1 MMGKGIIVMLALL
14 LSTKH
19 VESMSNLKST
29 SQAVLQNASIEQ
41 GGCPPWFAYNSET
54 GNCECQ
60 RSPGTDNIVKCT
72 EQGAL
77 LRYGFCMTY
86 EKGQGTFVGR
96 CQNFKVQGHN
106 VSETSP
112 GFISLPANISE
123 LNQYMCGPMNRKGLV
138 CSECIESFGP
148 AATFYGFSCSS
159 CTNPWFILLYLFI
172 EFVPITIF
180 YLIILV
186 FRVGLTSSPFT
197 AFVLFSQF
205 AVTAVT
211 AAFGPYSFET
221 SPVIYYFSV
230 VISFYGFWNLDFFRF
245 LIPPFCVSSSLQVIH
260 IVFLGYISA
269 FYPLI
274 LIGITWIC
282 IKLHS
287 RNFKAFVWMWNKLD
301 KHIFKH
307 TKRESKSTI
316 IDVFSTF
323 LLLSYTKI
331 LEIFVDTIEPDFI
344 LNINDLPTRRVLL
357 VDPSI
362 EWFGIENVPYL
373 IVSFIL
379 FIVIIFPPVTLL
391 ALYPTKIFRSLL
403 LKCFSSGHTRVA
415 LNIFVEK
422 FYDSYRDGLDGERDM
437 RALASLYFILRIF
450 VYLISIAE
458 EFLLYDA
465 LLIGGVAIFVALI
478 RPYKK
483 MYMNVIDVLLLADL
497 SFCLVMLDLY
507 FSETLGSDAA
517 LFYALCVGVIGSV
530 PMWGFLGY
538 ITYRIVPFK
547 RIFAFIKLD
556 KLKLP
561 LAPSNLYLTR
571 CCRKA
576 EDSSETSNDNTI
588 VAMNQ
593 RNTSKNDNEDDYELP
608 DRMVNPEN
616 YDRDVTISC
625 SV

>member
-1 MMGKGIIVMLALL
+1 MGKSIMILVLL
-14 LSTKH
+14 FLIKDVGS
-19 VESMSNLKST
+19 SSNLMT
-29 SQAVLQNASIEQ
+29 NLTQTMLQNAEEST
-41 GGCPPWFAYNSET
+41 CPPWFFYNFET

-60 RSPGTDNIVKCT
+60 HSTNTDDIVKCT

-77 LRYGFCMTY
+77 LKYGFCMTY
-86 EKGQGTFVGR
+86 EEGQGTYVGR
-96 CQNFKVQGHN
+96 CQSFEVRGHN
-106 VSETSP
+106 VSETAP
-112 GFISLPANISE
+112 GFITLPENISE

-138 CSECIESFGP
+138 CSECVDNFGP
-148 AATFYGFSCSS
+148 AATFYGFSCSD
-159 CTNPWFILLYLFI
+159 CTLYPWYILFYLLL
-172 EFVPITIF
+172 EFLPITIF
-180 YLIILV
+180 FLIILI

-221 SPVIYYFSV
+221 SPVIYYFSI

-245 LIPPFCVSSSLQVIH
+245 LIPPFCISSSLQVIH

-274 LIGITWIC
+274 LIGITWVC
-282 IKLHS
+282 IELYS
-287 RNFKAFVWMWNKLD
+287 RNFKVFVWMWNKLD
-301 KHIFKH
+301 KHVLKR
-307 TKRESKSTI
+307 TKMESKSTI

-331 LEIFVDTIEPDFI
+331 LGIFVDTIEPAFI
-344 LNINDLPTRRVLL
+344 LNINNLPTRRVLL

-362 EWFGIENVPYL
+362 EWFGVENVPYL
-373 IVSFIL
+373 VVSLIL
-379 FIVIIFPPVTLL
+379 FIVLIFPPVTLL

-403 LKCFSSGHTRVA
+403 LKCFSSGHSRAA

-422 FYDSYRDGLDGERDM
+422 FYDCYRDGLDGGGDM

-458 EFLLYDA
+458 KYLLYNA
-465 LLIGGVAIFVALI
+465 LLIGGIAILVALV

-483 MYMNVIDVLLLADL
+483 MYMNVIDILLLANL
-497 SFCLVMLDLY
+497 SFCLVMMDLY
-507 FSETLGSDAA
+507 FGETLGSNAK
-517 LFYALCVGVIGSV
+517 LFYALCIGVIGSV

-538 ITYRIVPFK
+538 ISYRIIPFK
-547 RIFAFIKLD
+547 RIFAFMKLD
-556 KLKLP
+556 KLP
-561 LAPSNLYLTR
+561 LCLYLTR
-571 CCRKA
+571 WCRK
-576 EDSSETSNDNTI
+576 EDSYISDDNGVNKHTT
-588 VAMNQ
+588 NK
-593 RNTSKNDNEDDYELP
+593 SDNEDIDDSELP
-608 DRMVNPEN
+608 DHLVNPEN
-616 YDRDVTISC
+616 YDGDVTKSC

>member
-1 MMGKGIIVMLALL
+1 MTLWHKRGHACIISQVTIWLYIDSCKLRKSVTGETIISWSKRQNQKQLKVYTFGCNLITMRKSIQFIVLLALL
-14 LSTKH
+14 LSIKH
-19 VESMSNLKST
+19 AESSKPT
-29 SQAVLQNASIEQ
+29 QTVLQNASIEQ
-41 GGCPPWFAYNSET
+41 CGCPPWFTFNSET

-60 RSPGTDNIVKCT
+60 RSPGTDDIVKCT

-86 EKGQGTFVGR
+86 EEGQGTFVGR
-96 CQNFKVQGHN
+96 CQSFEVQGHN

-112 GFISLPANISE
+112 GFMSLPANISE

-245 LIPPFCVSSSLQVIH
+245 LIPPFCISSSLQVIH

-282 IKLHS
+282 INLHS
-287 RNFKAFVWMWNKLD
+287 QNFKAFVWMGNKLD
-301 KHIFKH
+301 RLIFKRM
-307 TKRESKSTI
+307 KRESKSTI

-331 LEIFVDTIEPDFI
+331 LGIFVDTIEPDFI
-344 LNINDLPTRRVLL
+344 LNINNLPTRRVLL

-362 EWFGIENVPYL
+362 EWFGIENGT
-373 IVSFIL
+373 L
-379 FIVIIFPPVTLL
+379 F
-391 ALYPTKIFRSLL
+391 
-403 LKCFSSGHTRVA
+403 
-415 LNIFVEK
+415 N
-422 FYDSYRDGLDGERDM
+422 
-437 RALASLYFILRIF
+437 RI
-450 VYLISIAE
+450 VYLIHCA
-458 EFLLYDA
+458 
-465 LLIGGVAIFVALI
+465 
-478 RPYKK
+478 
-483 MYMNVIDVLLLADL
+483 NL
-497 SFCLVMLDLY
+497 SSHY
-507 FSETLGSDAA
+507 FAS
-517 LFYALCVGVIGSV
+517 SV
-530 PMWGFLGY
+530 SHKNLQ
-538 ITYRIVPFK
+538 
-547 RIFAFIKLD
+547 IFATEVFLQW
-556 KLKLP
+556 
-561 LAPSNLYLTR
+561 TH
-571 CCRKA
+571 
-576 EDSSETSNDNTI
+576 
-588 VAMNQ
+588 
-593 RNTSKNDNEDDYELP
+593 
-608 DRMVNPEN
+608 
-616 YDRDVTISC
+616 
-625 SV
+625 